1 MEMKDRIKKIR
12 RELDL
17 TQSEFAAQI
26 GATQNTLTGY
36 ETGRRNPSASVI
48 NNICKTFNV
57 NEEWLR
63 TGEGEMFNK
72 MDATDM
78 AFSHFG
84 AIMGN
89 ASAQKKA
96 VLSALVE
103 MVYCIPDDKWDYI
116 FNQFQNCLSEA
127 HKDSEED

>member
-1 MEMKDRIKKIR
+1 METKDRIKKIR

-63 TGEGEMFNK
+63 NGDGEMFIQRTEEQEIADIVYELLDPK
-72 MDATDM
+72 DDA
-78 AFSHFG
+78 FYL
-84 AIMGN
+84 
-89 ASAQKKA
+89 A
-96 VLSALVE
+96 VLELVRTYKELTPGSQEVIRESAAKFLDN
-103 MVYCIPDDKWDYI
+103 YKKRKGD
-116 FNQFQNCLSEA
+116 
-127 HKDSEED
+127 

>member
-1 MEMKDRIKKIR
+1 METKDRIKKIR

-48 NNICKTFNV
+48 NNICKTFSV

-63 TGEGEMFNK
+63 NGDGEMFIQRTEEQEIADIVYELLDPK
-72 MDATDM
+72 DDA
-78 AFSHFG
+78 FYL
-84 AIMGN
+84 
-89 ASAQKKA
+89 A
-96 VLSALVE
+96 VLELVRTYKELTPGSQEVIRESAAKFLDN
-103 MVYCIPDDKWDYI
+103 YKKRKGD
-116 FNQFQNCLSEA
+116 
-127 HKDSEED
+127 